1 MAQKCKIHKKCKI
14 YYEGMYELH
23 FPSKGLLSHD
33 KPSNEPFVS
42 NVGWIFPKPE
52 KELTFDEDFLK
63 FTTMKLPNND
73 IY

>member
-1 MAQKCKIHKKCKI
+1 MIKCTIHKDCEI
-14 YYEGMYELH
+14 AYEGIYELH
-23 FPSKGLLSHD
+23 LPSKGALSYDVHKD
-33 KPSNEPFVS
+33 DYPFVF
-42 NVGWIFPKPE
+42 NAGAIFPKVE